1 MSPSVDV
8 ILPNYNKAKFLDE
21 AIKSVIAQTYKNWN
35 LYIIDDFSSDSSL
48 EIIKNYSNLNN
59 VKIIKLNK
67 NKGPAFCRNYAMR
80 VSKSKYISFIDSDDI
95 WTSNKLETQ
104 ITSMEKQG
112 INFSYTDYTP
122 FFQNGEKKNFK
133 KGTSIRDN
141 FNFET
146 FINNSSIN
154 TSTMIIARSILS
166 THRFKKIKLCE
177 DYLFKCKLLK
187 ENNTAKKINENSAYY
202 RILSGSRSSRRLKNI
217 FWLWYINKKF
227 NKLNFIRNIISI
239 FFISL
244 NSIKKYGGIK

>member
-1 MSPSVDV
+1 
-8 ILPNYNKAKFLDE
+8 
-21 AIKSVIAQTYKNWN
+21 
-35 LYIIDDFSSDSSL
+35 
-48 EIIKNYSNLNN
+48 
-59 VKIIKLNK
+59 
-67 NKGPAFCRNYAMR
+67 
-80 VSKSKYISFIDSDDI
+80 
-95 WTSNKLETQ
+95 
-104 ITSMEKQG
+104 
-112 INFSYTDYTP
+112 
-122 FFQNGEKKNFK
+122 
-133 KGTSIRDN
+133 
-141 FNFET
+141 
-146 FINNSSIN
+146 
-154 TSTMIIARSILS
+154 MIIARSILS